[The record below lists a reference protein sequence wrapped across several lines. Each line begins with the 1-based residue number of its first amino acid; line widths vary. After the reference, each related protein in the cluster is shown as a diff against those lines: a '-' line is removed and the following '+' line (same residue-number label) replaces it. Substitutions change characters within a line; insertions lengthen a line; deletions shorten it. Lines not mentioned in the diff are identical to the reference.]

1 MNKLLFCD
9 DWDYRMGAYEALKEF
24 FANAPEIPDEIAFCM
39 LRLRPFSS
47 LLFFLLTSATER

>member
-1 MNKLLFCD
+1 
-9 DWDYRMGAYEALKEF
+9 MGAYEALKEF
-24 FANAPEIPDEIAFCM
+24 FVNAPEIPDEIAFCM